1 MTENQQE
8 GLRHVKAR
16 KAEALARIWHVLNEP
31 DSSSN
36 QQPESSASSARHPR
50 ADPAR
55 GIRLLV
61 EEMQRDP
68 EVADA
73 LRADLA
79 ASLRKVALAQVQST
93 MSSHSPDEAQQQRLF
108 GTDQYAEAPDQ
119 ASRSTWLQDAVR
131 SLQGEESDLTSRL
144 QAAEDILHTLQRSHL
159 KAAVV
164 LCVTSPDRPPGG
176 NAIVHDSVDVAD
188 SLAKLREAARE
199 LSRSVEMR
207 RGRTHEVTGWV
218 DATREFSSGTA
229 KLRQATHELSHCTA
243 KLRIEVQRLVE
254 NHLADDQN
262 KSYGGFF
269 LSLGEMLD
277 LRPRLQ
283 YSDFDPGLQS
293 AFGMTGDFLTRSL
306 LSVWQSS
313 QEQSVGYD
321 SVMVD

>member
-55 GIRLLV
+55 VIRLLV
-61 EEMQRDP
+61 EEMQKDP
-68 EVADA
+68 EVADT

-79 ASLRKVALAQVQST
+79 AALRRVASAQVQST
-93 MSSHSPDEAQQQRLF
+93 VSSHSPDEAQQPQLF
-108 GTDQYAEAPDQ
+108 GTGQYHEEPGQ
-119 ASRSTWLQDAVR
+119 VR
-131 SLQGEESDLTSRL
+131 SLQAEESDLPLRL
-144 QAAEDILHTLQRSHL
+144 QAVEDILHTLQLSHL
-159 KAAVV
+159 RAAAV
-164 LCVTSPDRPPGG
+164 LCVASPTRDD
-176 NAIVHDSVDVAD
+176 AIIHNSVDVAD
-188 SLAKLREAARE
+188 SLERLRKATHE
-199 LSRSVEMR
+199 LSKSLEMR
-207 RGRTHEVTGWV
+207 RGASHDDTVWV
-218 DATREFSSGTA
+218 DPTGEISNGTA
-229 KLRQATHELSHCTA
+229 KLRQTAHELSQCTA
-243 KLRIEVQRLVE
+243 KLRTEVQRIVE
-254 NHLADDQN
+254 VRLAGDHK
-262 KSYGGFF
+262 KSYSGFL

-313 QEQSVGYD
+313 QTQSLGSD
-321 SVMVD
+321 SAMAD